1 MRSTAG
7 EDHNMAEER
16 IKDDTVAP
24 LPARSTYAELSGRT
38 MSTLGRT
45 LSSVLDVG
53 RELLAKRRASQLS
66 LPKSAASLVALCKDL
81 LEHRGEA
88 SGLALANEV
97 AMAYQQL
104 PEAQR
109 LAFFTGLAQDFEVD
123 TAAVLEAAERYRLDN
138 RLENLWAINH
148 AVEAPRQKLFRRIN
162 MAPEGTRTLV
172 AMRGQLLQMLRT
184 HPELRGVDS
193 DLKHLFI
200 SWFNKGFLELRRID
214 WSSPAS
220 VLEKVIH
227 YEAVHE
233 INGWDDLRSRLREDR
248 RCFAFFHPAL
258 PNDPLVFVEI
268 ALTDSVPNALA
279 PLLVQDRQQR
289 ALDEKVN
296 TVVFYSISNCHPGLA
311 SVSFGNFLIKNVVE
325 ELKKENPTLKTFV
338 TLSPVPGFRSWLLGA
353 DLDGLVPAEIVDRVR
368 EPVGPVVDAQ
378 VYDALLKLC
387 AHYLLRV
394 KSGQLPRDSVA
405 RFHLGNGAQ
414 LYGIHGGADLSAKG
428 REQSAGIM
436 VNYLYDLPKI
446 EENHEAY
453 FDQGKIAVSKAVTRL
468 LDKA

>member
-1 MRSTAG
+1 MT
-7 EDHNMAEER
+7 
-16 IKDDTVAP
+16 
-24 LPARSTYAELSGRT
+24 
-38 MSTLGRT
+38 TLGRT

-53 RELLAKRRASQLS
+53 RELLARRRNAQLAP
-66 LPKSAASLVALCKDL
+66 PKTAVNLIALCRDL

-88 SGLALANEV
+88 SGLALASEV
-97 AMAYQQL
+97 VMGYQRL
-104 PEAQR
+104 PESQR
-109 LAFFTGLAQDFEVD
+109 VNFFTSLATEFEVD
-123 TAAVLEAAERYRLDN
+123 TGAILQAADRYREN
-138 RLENLWAINH
+138 GSLENLWAINRV
-148 AVEAPRQKLFRRIN
+148 AEAPRQKLFRRIN
-162 MAPEGTRTLV
+162 TAPDGTRTLV
-172 AMRGQLLQMLRT
+172 AMRGHLLDALRA
-184 HPELRGVDS
+184 HPQLRGVDS

-220 VLEKVIH
+220 VLEKIIH

-258 PNDPLVFVEI
+258 DNDPLVFVEI
-268 ALTDSVPNALA
+268 ALTDKTPDALA
-279 PLLVQDRQQR
+279 PLLVQER
-289 ALDEKVN
+289 EKITRDKRIN

-311 SVSFGNFLIKNVVE
+311 GITFGNFLIKSVVE
-325 ELKKENPTLKTFV
+325 ELKKEISSLKTFV
-338 TLSPVPGFRSWLLGA
+338 TLSPVPGFRKWLL
-353 DLDGLVPAEIVDRVR
+353 DSSLDGLVADNLVDRVKA
-368 EPVGPVVDAQ
+368 PVGRVVDAQ
-378 VYDALLKLC
+378 VHDALLKLC
-387 AHYLLRV
+387 AHYLLKV

-414 LYGIHGGADLSAKG
+414 LFGLHGGADLSVKG

-453 FDQGKIAVSKAVTRL
+453 FDQGRISVSKTVSRL
-468 LDKA
+468 LD